1 MTTFDPNAPGS
12 HPDHRHASMPK
23 PTNPSDSPPRNPPP
37 GNSTSRKKK
46 AKKRAGGEV
55 IHVAFGPGGGRI
67 QHASGAPKL
76 NPGAPGAPG
85 APHASDARSSGDAG
99 SPSLSPA
106 PDSQRTMEPVTDV
119 FSPREVAKLLNLTPA
134 KLRSLEKAEIV
145 TPSAMR
151 NGRKAYT
158 FQDLIA
164 LRATHDLLARRV
176 RVKDVAMAIGALR
189 RALPRVTRPL
199 QELRIVSDGRRVVVQ
214 AEDGTFEPISGQMVL
229 DFRVEGLRSDVV
241 RMLRP
246 DTASLGTAARARSAY
261 DLYMRASNLD
271 EDTATYDEAEVL
283 YKKAIELD
291 PQLAIAYTNLGNIRF
306 RRGDEPGAEVLYRKA
321 LELDDRQPEAHYNLG
336 YVMLERGFASR
347 AVTYFEAAIKSDPKF
362 ADAHFNLAMAY
373 EALSDKAR
381 ARIHWKRYLEVEP
394 TGTWAD
400 IARDHL

>member
-1 MTTFDPNAPGS
+1 MTTLQEGMPNS
-12 HPDHRHASMPK
+12 PK
-23 PTNPSDSPPRNPPP
+23 
-37 GNSTSRKKK
+37 TSRGRTKKK
-46 AKKRAGGEV
+46 RGGGEV

-67 QHASGAPKL
+67 QHA
-76 NPGAPGAPG
+76 
-85 APHASDARSSGDAG
+85 DG
-99 SPSLSPA
+99 SPRPA
-106 PDSQRTMEPVTDV
+106 ADPRANAASQTASRQEESAPSSQRTEPVTDV
-119 FSPREVAKLLNLTPA
+119 FSPREVAKLLGLSAA
-134 KLRSLEKAEIV
+134 KLRSLEKADIV
-145 TPSAMR
+145 SPSAMR

-164 LRATHDLLARRV
+164 LRATHDLLARKV

-214 AEDGTFEPISGQMVL
+214 ADGGTFEPVSGQMVL

-241 RMLRP
+241 RLLRP
-246 DTASLGTAARARSAY
+246 DTPGARARSAY
-261 DLYMRASNLD
+261 DLYMRASTLD
-271 EDTATYDEAEVL
+271 EDPASFDEAEEL
-283 YKKAIELD
+283 YKKAIDLD

-306 RRGDEPGAEVLYRKA
+306 RRNDEPGAEKLYRRA
-321 LELDDRQPEAHYNLG
+321 LELDERQPEAHYNLG

-347 AVTYFEAAIKSDPKF
+347 AVTYFEAAIKSDPRF

-373 EALSDKAR
+373 EALGDKAR
-381 ARIHWKRYLEVEP
+381 ARGHWKRYLELEP

>member
-1 MTTFDPNAPGS
+1 MTTLDSNPQGMPNS
-12 HPDHRHASMPK
+12 SK
-23 PTNPSDSPPRNPPP
+23 PARPSR
-37 GNSTSRKKK
+37 TSRGRKKK
-46 AKKRAGGEV
+46 RGGEV

-67 QHASGAPKL
+67 QHADAPTGRQSQSNGAGAADV
-76 NPGAPGAPG
+76 PGSIPP
-85 APHASDARSSGDAG
+85 PSS
-99 SPSLSPA
+99 S
-106 PDSQRTMEPVTDV
+106 RTEPVTDV
-119 FSPREVAKLLNLTPA
+119 FSPREVVKLLGLTAA
-134 KLRSLEKAEIV
+134 KLRSLDKAQIV

-176 RVKDVAMAIGALR
+176 RVKDVALAIGALR

-214 AEDGTFEPISGQMVL
+214 AEDGTFEPVSGQMVM

-241 RMLRP
+241 RLLRP
-246 DTASLGTAARARSAY
+246 DTPGARARSAY
-261 DLYMRASNLD
+261 DLYMRASTLD
-271 EDTATYDEAEVL
+271 EDPSTFDEAEGL
-283 YKKAIELD
+283 YKKAIDLD

-306 RRGDEPGAEVLYRKA
+306 RRGDEPGAEQLYRRA

-347 AVTYFEAAIKSDPKF
+347 AVTYFEAAIKSDPRF

-373 EALSDKAR
+373 EAR
-381 ARIHWKRYLEVEP
+381 
-394 TGTWAD
+394 
-400 IARDHL
+400 

>member
-1 MTTFDPNAPGS
+1 MTLDIFTRSMKSSDKTPRG
-12 HPDHRHASMPK
+12 RASSK
-23 PTNPSDSPPRNPPP
+23 
-37 GNSTSRKKK
+37 
-46 AKKRAGGEV
+46 KKRAGGEV

-67 QHASGAPKL
+67 QHAT
-76 NPGAPGAPG
+76 
-85 APHASDARSSGDAG
+85 G
-99 SPSLSPA
+99 SPKEPPPVPEAAKPSELQEA
-106 PDSQRTMEPVTDV
+106 PSSQRNEPVTDV
-119 FSPREVAKLLNLTPA
+119 FTAREVAKLLGLTTA

-145 TPSAMR
+145 TPSALR

-164 LRATHDLLARRV
+164 LRATHDLLARKV
-176 RVKDVAMAIGALR
+176 RVKDVANAIGALR

-214 AEDGTFEPISGQMVL
+214 AEDGTFEPVSGQCVL

-241 RMLRP
+241 RLLRP
-246 DTASLGTAARARSAY
+246 DTPGARARSAY
-261 DLYMRASNLD
+261 DLYMRASALD
-271 EDTATYDEAEVL
+271 EDPTSFDEAEVL

-306 RRGDEPGAEVLYRKA
+306 RRNDEAGAETLYRRA

-336 YVMLERGFASR
+336 YVMLERGYASR
-347 AVTYFEAAIKSDPKF
+347 AVTYFEQAIKSDPRF
-362 ADAHFNLAMAY
+362 ADAHFNLAMAH
-373 EALSDKAR
+373 EALSDRAR
-381 ARIHWKRYLEVEP
+381 ARVHWKKYLELEP

>member
-1 MTTFDPNAPGS
+1 MPNS
-12 HPDHRHASMPK
+12 SK
-23 PTNPSDSPPRNPPP
+23 TPR
-37 GNSTSRKKK
+37 GKTKKK
-46 AKKRAGGEV
+46 RGGEV

-67 QHASGAPKL
+67 QHAEAPK
-76 NPGAPGAPG
+76 PGAAAVPLP
-85 APHASDARSSGDAG
+85 
-99 SPSLSPA
+99 PA
-106 PDSQRTMEPVTDV
+106 PALDSPRTAEPVTDV
-119 FSPREVAKLLNLTPA
+119 FSPREVAKLLGSTPA

-145 TPSAMR
+145 SPSAMR

-164 LRATHDLLARRV
+164 LRATHDLLARQV

-229 DFRVEGLRSDVV
+229 DFRVEGLRSEVV
-241 RMLRP
+241 RLLRP
-246 DTASLGTAARARSAY
+246 DTPGARARSAY
-261 DLYMRASNLD
+261 DLYMRASTLD
-271 EDTATYDEAEVL
+271 EDPRSYDEAEAL
-283 YKKAIELD
+283 YKKAIDLD

-306 RRGDEPGAEVLYRKA
+306 RRGDEPGAEKLYVRA
-321 LELDDRQPEAHYNLG
+321 LELDARQPEAHYNLG
-336 YVMLERGFASR
+336 YVMLERGFASK
-347 AVTYFEAAIKSDPKF
+347 AVMYFESAIKSDPRF

-373 EALSDKAR
+373 EALSDRAR
-381 ARIHWKRYLEVEP
+381 ARGHWKRYLEIEP

>member
-1 MTTFDPNAPGS
+1 MTNLYEGMPNS
-12 HPDHRHASMPK
+12 SK
-23 PTNPSDSPPRNPPP
+23 
-37 GNSTSRKKK
+37 TSRGRTKKK
-46 AKKRAGGEV
+46 RNGGEV

-67 QHASGAPKL
+67 QHA
-76 NPGAPGAPG
+76 
-85 APHASDARSSGDAG
+85 DG
-99 SPSLSPA
+99 SPSTMQAPSAGNGAAKSSAESGDSPA
-106 PDSQRTMEPVTDV
+106 TQRTTEPVTDV
-119 FSPREVAKLLNLTPA
+119 FSPREVAKLLGLTPA

-145 TPSAMR
+145 TPSALR

-164 LRATHDLLARRV
+164 LRATHDLLARNV

-199 QELRIVSDGRRVVVQ
+199 QELRIVSDGRRVIVQ

-241 RMLRP
+241 RLLRP
-246 DTASLGTAARARSAY
+246 DTPGARARSAY
-261 DLYMRASNLD
+261 DLYMRASTLD
-271 EDTATYDEAEVL
+271 EDPTTFDEAEEL
-283 YKKAIELD
+283 YKKAIDLD

-306 RRGDEPGAEVLYRKA
+306 RRNDEPGAEKLYRRA

-347 AVTYFEAAIKSDPKF
+347 AVTYFESAIKSDPRF

-373 EALSDKAR
+373 EALTDKAR
-381 ARIHWKRYLEVEP
+381 ARVHWKRYLELEP

>member
-1 MTTFDPNAPGS
+1 MTTLDSNPQGMTTTSKTPRGRNA
-12 HPDHRHASMPK
+12 
-23 PTNPSDSPPRNPPP
+23 
-37 GNSTSRKKK
+37 KKK
-46 AKKRAGGEV
+46 KRGGEV

-67 QHASGAPKL
+67 QHADAPKQRQA
-76 NPGAPGAPG
+76 PPHGA
-85 APHASDARSSGDAG
+85 DG
-99 SPSLSPA
+99 SPALDPHGSVPSPSSSR
-106 PDSQRTMEPVTDV
+106 PEPVTDL
-119 FSPREVAKLLNLTPA
+119 FSPREVAKLLGLTAA
-134 KLRSLEKAEIV
+134 KLRSLDKAQIV

-214 AEDGTFEPISGQMVL
+214 AEDGTFEPVSGQMVM

-241 RMLRP
+241 RLLRP
-246 DTASLGTAARARSAY
+246 DTPGARARSAY
-261 DLYMRASNLD
+261 DLYMRASTLD
-271 EDTATYDEAEVL
+271 EDPSTFDEAEGL
-283 YKKAIELD
+283 YKKAIDLD

-306 RRGDEPGAEVLYRKA
+306 RRGDEPGAEQRYRRA
-321 LELDDRQPEAHYNLG
+321 LELDERQPEAHYNLG

-347 AVTYFEAAIKSDPKF
+347 AVTYFEAAIKSDPRF
-362 ADAHFNLAMAY
+362 ADAHFNLAMAH
-373 EALSDKAR
+373 EALTDKAR
-381 ARIHWKRYLEVEP
+381 ARVHWKRYLELEP